1 MTYYNNFNAPKF
13 GKIDRIK
20 IVLYT
25 RYTTNII
32 KISCV
37 KFQLIRTLR
46 FLEFYDK
53 STYSWITCIK

>member
-53 STYSWITCIK
+53 STYS